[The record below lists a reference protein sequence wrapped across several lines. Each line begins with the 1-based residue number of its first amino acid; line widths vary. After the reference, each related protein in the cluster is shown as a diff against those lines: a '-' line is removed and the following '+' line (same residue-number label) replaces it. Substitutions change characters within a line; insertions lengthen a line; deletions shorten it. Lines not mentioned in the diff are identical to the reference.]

1 MKSEKQIG
9 ISIQSVHKG
18 WGKVHVLKGVSLEV
32 KPGSFTTLLGP
43 SGCGKTTLLRC
54 IAGLEE
60 PEQGEITIGGKMVF
74 GKNGAVCLPPKA
86 RNLGMVFQSYAL
98 WPHMTVKENVAFG
111 LLLKKMSAPQVS
123 SRVEEVLAIVGL
135 SGYEGRY
142 PSELSGG
149 QQQRVSLARML
160 ATGPAVLLMDEPLS
174 NLDAKLR
181 NNLRVELKRLHTDIG
196 LTIVYV
202 THDQIEAMSLSTEV
216 AVMHQGEIC
225 DIGPPERVYG
235 DPANLFV
242 SDFMGNP
249 NMNLLKAK
257 MVPDGGELRAG
268 LGDGAL
274 LIPIPRAKATESGE
288 ITLGFRPE
296 DIQVSSQ
303 PLPGKSMMRAKVY
316 AVLNTGAD
324 LMLTLEAAGCQMTAR
339 CPKGTDIGM
348 DDMVYFDIALGN
360 INIFDTVSGR
370 SLTVHA

>member
-9 ISIQSVHKG
+9 ISIRSVHKG

-60 PEQGEITIGGKMVF
+60 PEQGEIIIGDKMAF

-181 NNLRVELKRLHTDIG
+181 NSLRVELKRLHTDIG

-216 AVMHQGEIC
+216 AVMYQGEIC

-249 NMNLLKAK
+249 TMNLLKSK
-257 MVPDGGELRAG
+257 LVSEGGELRAG
-268 LGDGAL
+268 LGDGSLTIA
-274 LIPIPRAKATESGE
+274 IPRVQAADTGE

-303 PLPGKSMMRAKVY
+303 PVQGKGMMRAKVY

-348 DDMVYFDIALGN
+348 DDVVYFDIALGN
-360 INIFDTVSGR
+360 INIFDPVSGR